1 MTRSE
6 PDLAPPAPHSPRVA
20 APPRVVT
27 LQVNGAPRTATVR
40 PYDVLLDVLR
50 EDLNLTGT
58 KRGCDL
64 GTCGCCAV
72 LVDGKPRLSCLMLA
86 LEATGKE
93 ITTIEGLRPGAGLDS
108 VQRFFAETG
117 GSQCG
122 FCTPGFIITA
132 RALLD
137 TNPEPD
143 EAEIREA
150 ISGNVCRC
158 TGYVKIIQAIQ
169 RAAAEER
176 AAAPAGDRR

>member
-1 MTRSE
+1 MSGLHSE
-6 PDLAPPAPHSPRVA
+6 IVPPATRPQ
-20 APPRVVT
+20 VVS
-27 LQVNGAPRTATVR
+27 LQVNGAPRPATVR

-50 EDLNLTGT
+50 EGLNLTGT

-137 TNPEPD
+137 SNPEPD

-169 RAAAEER
+169 RAAEEER
-176 AAAPAGDRR
+176 AGAPAIGDRR